1 MSPLGGTELQYQL
14 LYKYVDNSLLDN
26 FLITTSVPEKIPLSK
41 DKINILWQQNSYDQP
56 NLIDWFSNK
65 DNHKKYDFYVFN
77 SHWCYEKFR
86 MRFKIPCHKS
96 TVIKNAV
103 ERFPEKIFIR
113 KNKVKLIYH
122 STPWRGLNV
131 LLGAMQLVKNKDV
144 ELDVYS
150 STQIYGDQFKKHN
163 DDQYKGLYEQA
174 KALPNVNYIGYVSN
188 EEIRKKLQ
196 EYDLYCFPS
205 IWEETSC
212 ISAIE
217 ALTAGLHMITTNY
230 GALFETCSEWPVYV
244 NYTKDYKDLAKLFAF
259 SIDEVCNY
267 LYKGTVP
274 DFLKRQ
280 QAFYNDFYSWDRR
293 KSEWSQFL
301 QGLLNEH
308 RSKL

>member
-56 NLIDWFSNK
+56 NLINWFSNK
-65 DNHKKYDFYVFN
+65 DNHNKYDFYVFN
-77 SHWCYEKFR
+77 SHWCFEKFR
-86 MRFKIPCHKS
+86 MRFKIPENKS

-103 ERFPEKIFIR
+103 EPFPTKKFVR
-113 KNKVKLIYH
+113 GDKVKLIYH

-150 STQIYGDQFKKHN
+150 STQIYGDTFKKSN
-163 DDQYKGLYEQA
+163 DDYYKGLYDQA

-188 EEIRKKLQ
+188 EEIRKNLQ
-196 EYDLYCFPS
+196 SYDLYCFPS

-217 ALTAGLHMITTNY
+217 ALSAGLHMITTNY

-244 NYTKDYKDLAKLFAF
+244 NYTRDYKNLAELFAF
-259 SIDEVCNY
+259 SIDEVCSY

-274 DFLKRQ
+274 DFLKKQ
-280 QAFYNDFYSWDRR
+280 QDFYNNFYSWERR
-293 KSEWSQFL
+293 KSEWTNFL
-301 QGLLNEH
+301 QGLLHEQ

>member
-41 DKINILWQQNSYDQP
+41 DKVNILWQQNSYDQP

>member
-1 MSPLGGTELQYQL
+1 MNPLGGTEIQYGL
-14 LYKYVDNSLLDN
+14 LYKYVDNDLLDN
-26 FLITTSVPEKIPLSK
+26 FQITTSVPEKIPLSK

-56 NLIDWFSNK
+56 NLIEWFSNK

-103 ERFPEKIFIR
+103 ERFPEKIFLR
-113 KNKVKLIYH
+113 KDKVKLIYH

-144 ELDVYS
+144 ELDVFS

-163 DDQYKGLYEQA
+163 DDQYKSLYEQA
-174 KALPNVNYIGYVSN
+174 KALPNVNYIGYVNN
-188 EEIRKKLQ
+188 EEIRKRLQ

>member
-174 KALPNVNYIGYVSN
+174 KALPNINYIGYVSN

>member
-1 MSPLGGTELQYQL
+1 MNPLGGTEIQYGL
-14 LYKYVDNSLLDN
+14 LYKYVDNDLLDN
-26 FLITTSVPEKIPLSK
+26 FQITTSVPEKIPLSK

-103 ERFPEKIFIR
+103 ERFPEKIFLR
-113 KNKVKLIYH
+113 KDKVKLIYH

-144 ELDVYS
+144 ELDVFS

-174 KALPNVNYIGYVSN
+174 KALPNVNYIGYVNN
-188 EEIRKKLQ
+188 EEIRKRLQ

>member
-1 MSPLGGTELQYQL
+1 
-14 LYKYVDNSLLDN
+14 
-26 FLITTSVPEKIPLSK
+26 
-41 DKINILWQQNSYDQP
+41 
-56 NLIDWFSNK
+56 
-65 DNHKKYDFYVFN
+65 
-77 SHWCYEKFR
+77 

-113 KNKVKLIYH
+113 KKKVKLIYH

>member
-1 MSPLGGTELQYQL
+1 MNPLGGTEIQYGL
-14 LYKYVDNSLLDN
+14 LYKYVDNDLLDN
-26 FLITTSVPEKIPLSK
+26 FQITTSVPEKIPLSK

-56 NLIDWFSNK
+56 NLIEWFSNK

-103 ERFPEKIFIR
+103 ERFPEKIFLR
-113 KNKVKLIYH
+113 KDKVKLIYH

-144 ELDVYS
+144 ELDVFS

-174 KALPNVNYIGYVSN
+174 KALPNVNYIGYVNN
-188 EEIRKKLQ
+188 EEIRKRLQ

>member
-150 STQIYGDQFKKHN
+150 STQIYGDQFKSAN